1 MNNDKKRMAIVPGS
15 FDPMTLGHLAVVL
28 KASEMFDAV
37 IVAIMNN
44 PDKKSFFSLAERK
57 KIAENTCAG
66 IPGVRVVTADGLL
79 VDLSRAMG
87 ARFIVKGVRNS
98 VDFEYEQ
105 NMAKINKELAPEIQ
119 TVYIPSDTALE
130 VISSSFIRELIKN
143 GKQVDS
149 YVHPD
154 ALPIVME
161 KINDQ

>member
-1 MNNDKKRMAIVPGS
+1 MNNDKKRVAIVPGS

-44 PDKKSFFSLAERK
+44 PNKKSFFSLAERK

-66 IPGVRVVTADGLL
+66 VPNVRVVTADGFL
-79 VDLSRAMG
+79 VDLSRAVG

-98 VDFEYEQ
+98 IDFEYEQ

-130 VISSSFIRELIKN
+130 VISSSFVRELVIN
-143 GKQVDS
+143 GKQVDM

-154 ALPIVME
+154 ALPLIIE
-161 KINDQ
+161 KMKE